1 VNLESANRPDTGPP
15 ADDGFHVLLV
25 EDDLGDI
32 VLVEEMLADTG
43 LRHTLTVAR
52 SLAEA
57 LDRLG
62 RESCDC
68 VLLDLHL
75 PDASGLPLLR
85 AVQQTVPDAAVI
97 VLTGLADP
105 YSGEAAVA
113 AGAQDYLSKGQ
124 VDAQIM
130 RRALRYAVS
139 RKLAERATSE
149 LMRNQLRAEENV
161 RLERGLLPAPLLD
174 SPRVRA
180 TTRYLPSREA
190 ALLGG
195 DFLDIVQDANGAVHA
210 VIGDVSGHGPDE
222 AALGVCLRITWRA
235 LTLAGHRD
243 LELLALLEQVLVAE
257 RTHPAMFAT
266 CTILSVD
273 PHSGTASAILAG
285 HHEPLLISP
294 TKAEKVPAKYGM
306 ALGIAPGHG
315 YWHRTEFA
323 MPATGALLLYTD
335 GLIEGHVGQDGERL
349 GMTGLEDLITEA
361 PPLEPGDLLDHLI
374 AAAQTLN
381 ADRHADDVAIL
392 HLAW

>member
-1 VNLESANRPDTGPP
+1 MNLVTTDRPSDEPP
-15 ADDGFHVLLV
+15 ADDNFRILLV

-52 SLAEA
+52 NLSEA
-57 LDRLG
+57 LKHLQS
-62 RESCDC
+62 EPCDC

-75 PDASGLPLLR
+75 PDAHGLPLLR
-85 AVQQTVPDAAVI
+85 SVQQTVPDAAVI

-105 YSGEAAVA
+105 HSGEAAVA
-113 AGAQDYLSKGQ
+113 SGAQDYLAKGQ

-149 LMRNQLRAEENV
+149 LMRNQLRAQENV
-161 RLERGLLPAPLLD
+161 RLERGLLPAPLLN
-174 SPRVRA
+174 STRVRA

-195 DFLDIVQDANGAVHA
+195 DFLDIVQDDDGAVHA

-243 LELLALLEQVLVAE
+243 LELLTLLEKVLVAE

-266 CTILSVD
+266 CTILTVD
-273 PHSGTASAILAG
+273 PRSATASVILAG
-285 HHEPLLISP
+285 HHEPMLISP
-294 TKAEKVPAKYGM
+294 DRAENVPAPYGM
-306 ALGIAPGHG
+306 ALGIAPGLGH
-315 YWHRTEFA
+315 WHRTEFA
-323 MPATGALLLYTD
+323 LPATGALLLYTD
-335 GLIEGHVGQDGERL
+335 GLIEGHAGPDGERL
-349 GMTGLEDLITEA
+349 GTAGLEDLITAA
-361 PPLEPGDLLDHLI
+361 PPLQPGKLVDHLI
-374 AAAQTLN
+374 AATQTLN
-381 ADRHADDVAIL
+381 ADRHADDLAIL
-392 HLAW
+392 HLNW